1 MSSSDDL
8 QTGTPKRRSR
18 LWSVVFIISLGFN
31 LFIGGLMIG
40 HAVLGNSDFGIV
52 RSSPY
57 NVFWAGRAAGPE
69 ARALVRDIWETHRE
83 EIRVSV
89 AALRNSQQ
97 NVVQNLSM
105 EQLDNEALQ
114 AALAELRTRTMESQA
129 IMHRDFIELLVSLT
143 AEQRA
148 EIAMAA
154 AEMGRNRG
162 RRSGERARRDREENS
177 EDEASPEA
185 SP

>member
-18 LWSVVFIISLGFN
+18 LWSVVFIISLGLN
-31 LFIGGLMIG
+31 LFVGGLMIG
-40 HAVLGNSDFGIV
+40 HAVLGRSDFGIV

-69 ARALVRDIWETHRE
+69 ARALVREIWETHRE

-97 NVVQNLSM
+97 NVVHNLSLG
-105 EQLDNEALQ
+105 ELDNEALQ
-114 AALAELRTRTMESQA
+114 AALAELRSRTMESQA
-129 IMHRDFIELLVSLT
+129 IMHRDFMELLVSLT

-154 AEMGRNRG
+154 AEMGRSRS
-162 RRSGERARRDREENS
+162 RRSGERARRDRDREESS
-177 EDEASPEA
+177 EDEVSP
-185 SP
+185 

>member
-8 QTGTPKRRSR
+8 QTDTPKRRSR
-18 LWSVVFIISLGFN
+18 LWSVVFIISLGLN

-40 HAVLGNSDFGIV
+40 HAVLARSDFGIV

-105 EQLDNEALQ
+105 GQLDNEALQ
-114 AALAELRTRTMESQA
+114 AALAELRSRTMESQA

-148 EIAMAA
+148 EIALAA
-154 AEMGRNRG
+154 QQMGRNRG
-162 RRSGERARRDREENS
+162 RRNGERARRDREESS
-177 EDEASPEA
+177 EDEVSP
-185 SP
+185 

>member
-18 LWSVVFIISLGFN
+18 LWSIIFIISLGFN

-40 HAVLGNSDFGIV
+40 HAVLGKSDFGIV

-69 ARALVRDIWETHRE
+69 ARALVRDIWEAHRQ

-97 NVVQNLSM
+97 NVVQNLSR

-154 AEMGRNRG
+154 ADMGRNRS
-162 RRSGERARRDREENS
+162 RRNGERARRDREENS